1 MTLVDQNMK
10 EFVHQVAQDSPA
22 PGGGSIAALAGS
34 LAAALCAMVSRLTL
48 GREKYRPVWKDMERI
63 RDSADGLAKRL
74 LSLVDKDTESFD
86 RVIKAFRLPKD
97 TREQQAA
104 RAKAIQEA
112 YREAALAPLETLRA
126 VDELVGLVQEV
137 LIKGNPNCITDAGV
151 SAQLLRA
158 AAVGAAYNVRINLLA
173 ITDPGFS
180 GALEKEVSDLVKGID
195 RSVAELGERVE
206 GMLK

>member
-1 MTLVDQNMK
+1 MTLVDLNIK
-10 EFVHQVAQDSPA
+10 EFMHQVAQDSPA

-48 GREKYRPVWKDMERI
+48 GREKYRPVWKDMERV

-74 LSLVDKDTESFD
+74 LSLMDKDTESFD
-86 RVIKAFRLPKD
+86 RVMAAFRLPKD
-97 TREQQAA
+97 TREQKAA
-104 RAKAIQEA
+104 RANAIQEA
-112 YREAALAPLETLRA
+112 YRQAALVPLETLRA
-126 VDELVGLVQEV
+126 VDELAGLVQEV

-158 AAVGAAYNVRINLLA
+158 AAVGAAYNVRVNLMA

-180 GALEKEVSDLVKGID
+180 GPLDKVVLDLVKGID
-195 RSVAELGERVE
+195 KTVVELGKRVE
-206 GMLK
+206 ETLE